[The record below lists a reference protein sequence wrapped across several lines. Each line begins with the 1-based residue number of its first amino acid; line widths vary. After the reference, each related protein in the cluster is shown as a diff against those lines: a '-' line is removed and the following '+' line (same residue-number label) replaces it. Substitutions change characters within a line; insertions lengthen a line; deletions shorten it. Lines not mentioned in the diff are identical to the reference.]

1 MRATPAKAKTRKP
14 AAKPPTRRKRR
25 SRTEIH
31 PTAIVARTAELADGV
46 HIGPYAIIGPRVRI
60 GAGTR
65 VGPHAVIEGHTTI
78 GTENQIFQFAALGA
92 MTPDLKYRG
101 EDSQLII
108 GDRNSIREF
117 ATLHPGTAVGGMVTR
132 VGDDNL
138 CMPYTHVAHD
148 CLLGS
153 HIVMANGAQLGG
165 HVTVQ
170 DYAVFGALVGVHQFS
185 TVGESA
191 MLGAGAMVP
200 LDVAPF
206 CSAAGDRAVLH
217 GLNLVGLQRRGF
229 EAETI
234 STLKRAYRIM
244 FRSGLKLVAAAARI
258 RAELPASFEVERFV
272 TFVERSERGVCR
284 PAGAVA
290 DAEGED

>member
-1 MRATPAKAKTRKP
+1 MRATPAKVKTRKP
-14 AAKPPTRRKRR
+14 AAKRAARPKRR
-25 SRTEIH
+25 SARDIH
-31 PTAIVARTAELADGV
+31 PTAVVARGAELADGV
-46 HIGPYAIIGPRVRI
+46 RIGPYVIIGPGVRL

-78 GTENQIFQFAALGA
+78 GEENVIFQFAAIGA
-92 MTPDLKYRG
+92 ITPDLKYRG

-108 GDRNSIREF
+108 GNRNSIREF
-117 ATLHPGTAVGGMVTR
+117 ATLHPGTAVGGMITR
-132 VGDDNL
+132 IGDDNL
-138 CMPYTHVAHD
+138 CMPYSHVAHD
-148 CLLGS
+148 CRLGS

-200 LDVAPF
+200 LDVPPF

-217 GLNLVGLQRRGF
+217 GLNLIGLQRRGF
-229 EAETI
+229 APETI
-234 STLKRAYRIM
+234 RTLKRAYRIM
-244 FRSGLKLVAAAARI
+244 FRSGLKVSEAAARS
-258 RAELPASFEVERFV
+258 RAELPPSPEVERFLG
-272 TFVERSERGVCR
+272 FIEGSARGVCR
-284 PAGAVA
+284 PAGPASG
-290 DAEGED
+290 AEGED